1 MTPRMGK
8 RQPSLVRDG
17 QWIAK
22 WTRTRGF
29 EMVQSLAHVESRDHL
44 MAIAGDSLDNPIF
57 WLEQLEY
64 REGSVIV
71 LSRTVLRLWG
81 PGSVQDAMRHQFN
94 SPYYPFKGMRKGRY
108 WELVVQGSQKGLVD
122 APIRV
127 NVASPFRL
135 KLSHQLA
142 LLLYVYGPMSP
153 ATAARGLAVSEQQV
167 KGAAAALSRKQ
178 LIAKGHKL
186 YEPND
191 STREAFR
198 YWLQDELGD
207 RMPEWLRSSL
217 RDPTPI
223 RQRAAELKQCKG

>member
-8 RQPSLVRDG
+8 RPPCLVRDG

-22 WTRTRGF
+22 WTRSRGF
-29 EMVQSLAHVESRDHL
+29 EMVQSLAHVESVDHL
-44 MAIAGDSLDNPIF
+44 RAIAGDSLDNPIF
-57 WLEQLEY
+57 WQERLEY

-127 NVASPFRL
+127 NVASPFQL

-153 ATAARGLAVSEQQV
+153 ATAARGLDVSEQQA

-178 LIAKGHKL
+178 LIVKGR
-186 YEPND
+186 EPYTPTD

-207 RMPEWLRSSL
+207 RMPAWLRSSL
-217 RDPTPI
+217 RDPTPV